1 MYFLIERKTIIYNHN
16 CFYYL
21 VSYSSPRVVTDSC
34 SLSLEGVKK
43 IVGKLQE
50 MELLERKDPKTIHSG
65 LFGESGKTVLG
76 IIDK

>member
-1 MYFLIERKTIIYNHN
+1 
-16 CFYYL
+16 
-21 VSYSSPRVVTDSC
+21 
-34 SLSLEGVKK
+34 LSLEGVKK